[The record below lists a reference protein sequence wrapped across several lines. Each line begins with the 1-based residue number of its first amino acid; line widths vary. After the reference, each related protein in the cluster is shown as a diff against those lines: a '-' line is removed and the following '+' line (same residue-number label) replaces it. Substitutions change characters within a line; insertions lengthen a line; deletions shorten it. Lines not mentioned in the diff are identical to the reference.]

1 MKQKDDLIL
10 NLKFNL
16 NQYSIDLSKANE
28 IILHCENKIL
38 TLYNELLHSDNT
50 NKSLQSLIQIEHKNN
65 QVCCFFLL
73 LFKIK
78 NVFFIYFFK

>member
-65 QVCCFFLL
+65 QVCCFFCCYL
-73 LFKIK
+73 K
-78 NVFFIYFFK
+78 